1 MRLGTALLCLLVLE
15 LAIRGAAQRLDQ
27 ALLHQYRL
35 PDVVLPPVREFAA
48 ATARMKEREPDRRY
62 VGLGG
67 PSSVWGYGMPTHRA
81 LAVRAQADADQRSL
95 RLRVLNLAMPRNRY
109 ADDRMVAG
117 YFAGHVDLVLIPFS
131 GFIAYSLDSQACPS
145 HLPVVEWSGELP
157 DPFPLP
163 APCAQPPRH
172 HANAAL
178 ERAIASLWHSY
189 DARAVLRHLIFRSQ
203 QDFGR
208 GVVNLVFRG
217 NAAAEQ
223 IGGADAGSRF
233 LARPA
238 AAALRDPG
246 LLVDGAR
253 MLPEVERLC
262 QVYADGGTRVAFF
275 HLPSAVQTGDE
286 PRETRQLAI
295 LEAVIR
301 AVAAR
306 HPTCSLVE
314 LPLATP
320 LDAVRDYLDNVHPG
334 SAGLD
339 KLARGLVDAAL
350 PLLAPAAG
358 APR

>member
-81 LAVRAQADADQRSL
+81 LAVRAQADADQRGL
-95 RLRVLNLAMPRNRY
+95 PLRVLNLAMPRNRY